1 MEMQILGKISNR
13 TWNVIVGHAMNYVND
28 DNIYAYHR
36 IEHDVSLYFDSIYK
50 VVGATF
56 NGQLCSLDEL
66 NPSQKVC
73 ILISQ
78 LF

>member
-1 MEMQILGKISNR
+1 MLNGISNR
-13 TWNVIVGHAMNYVND
+13 TWNVIIEHAIKYVND
-28 DNIYAYHR
+28 NNFYAYHR
-36 IEHDVSLYFDSIYK
+36 IEHDVSIYFNSIYK

-56 NGQLCSLDEL
+56 SGRFCSLDEL
-66 NPSQKVC
+66 SPSQKVS